1 MQADAIRI
9 NCFASP
15 RTSSVV
21 LYILGKNEAIANM
34 QAPITKQQNT
44 ENTII
49 LRSVS
54 TASSNLPAPS
64 CCPTMMDIA
73 LPNAI
78 NTTLKRLATVFDIL
92 NQATTARP
100 LVE

>member
-21 LYILGKNEAIANM
+21 LYILGKNGAIANI
-34 QAPITKQQNT
+34 QAPMTKQQNT

-64 CCPTMMDIA
+64 CCPTIMDIA

-78 NTTLKRLATVFDIL
+78 NTTLKRFCIKFSYIYLS
-92 NQATTARP
+92 
-100 LVE
+100 